1 MNLSL
6 DEYSLGGLRWIV
18 VRGPDQEAFRAL
30 GEHMRDEMAALI
42 KTWGL
47 VAKLREHVSGPP
59 GCDRLASVHQASA
72 LGFPEAWAELAAFA
86 EGCAVPFDDLA
97 LMNFRGELGPVTGG
111 IGCSDLA
118 WRRERSLIG
127 HNEDGAP
134 ENVGHCALL
143 TLALDGLPTVTAFWY
158 PGFLPANAFTVTA
171 DGLVWTI
178 DHLPVAQPG
187 AGAARHFVGRGLQR
201 SARTIDAAVDYLKTH
216 PSAGGFAYTIG
227 DRIGRIVNVEALAG
241 RHASVEAGPQQ
252 AAPQQAGP
260 LLWHTNHGRY
270 LPGADPAPEGTS
282 VARGQTLSTLAVP
295 EQDPDPAWFLRI
307 LVGAPLPDGVRGDA
321 ESGDPAITLCTFIAD
336 LTAGQAVIAARDEQ
350 PVTIPLCDLA
360 EGDPHRQ
367 RPLARVGG
375 HGITPGSLRQASPA
389 SGWRVI
395 GPPRPGRGLPP
406 RRHWAPS
413 RRRIVRTGTTAGPGR
428 GVAAGD
434 RR

>member
-1 MNLSL
+1 MNVSL
-6 DEYSLGGLRWIV
+6 DAHSLGGLRWIV
-18 VRGPDQEAFRAL
+18 LRGPDREAFRAL

-47 VAKLREHVSGPP
+47 VAKLREHVSDSP
-59 GCDRLASVHQASA
+59 GRDRLASVRQASA

-86 EGCAVPFDDLA
+86 EGCAVPFDDLV
-97 LMNFRGELGPVTGG
+97 LMNFRGDLGPVTGG

-178 DHLPVAQPG
+178 DHLPVAEPG

-201 SARTIDAAVDYLKTH
+201 SARTLDAAVDYLKTH

-227 DRIGRIVNVEALAG
+227 DRTGRIVNVEALAG
-241 RHASVEAGPQQ
+241 RLASVEAGPQQ
-252 AAPQQAGP
+252 AAPQQAGPQQATPQQVGPQQAPPQQARP

-282 VARGQTLSTLAVP
+282 VARGQTLSALAVP

-307 LVGAPLPDGVRGDA
+307 LAGAPLPNGVRADA
-321 ESGDPAITLCTFIAD
+321 ESEDLAITLCTFIAD
-336 LTAGQAVIAARDEQ
+336 LTSGQAVIAARDEQ
-350 PVTIPLCDLA
+350 PVTISLPDLA
-360 EGDPHRQ
+360 AGYPNHQ
-367 RPLARVGG
+367 RVADGGG
-375 HGITPGSLRQASPA
+375 HDGC
-389 SGWRVI
+389 
-395 GPPRPGRGLPP
+395 
-406 RRHWAPS
+406 
-413 RRRIVRTGTTAGPGR
+413 
-428 GVAAGD
+428 
-434 RR
+434 

>member
-1 MNLSL
+1 MNVSL
-6 DEYSLGGLRWIV
+6 DEHSLGGLRWIV
-18 VRGPDQEAFRAL
+18 VRGPDRAAFRAL
-30 GEHMRDEMAALI
+30 GEHMRHEMAAVI

-47 VAKLREHVSGPP
+47 VAKLREHVSDSSGR
-59 GCDRLASVHQASA
+59 DRLAFVRQASA

-97 LMNFRGELGPVTGG
+97 LMNFRGDLGLVTGG

-178 DHLPVAQPG
+178 DHLPVAAPG
-187 AGAARHFVGRGLQR
+187 GGAARHLVGRGLQR
-201 SARTIDAAVDYLKTH
+201 SARTLDAAVDYLKTH

-227 DRIGRIVNVEALAG
+227 DRTGRIVNVEALAG
-241 RHASVEAGPQQ
+241 HLASVEAG
-252 AAPQQAGP
+252 PQQAGP

-282 VARGQTLSTLAVP
+282 VVRGQTLSALAVP

-307 LVGAPLPDGVRGDA
+307 LAGTPLPDGVRCDA
-321 ESGDPAITLCTFIAD
+321 ECGDPAITLCTFIAD

-350 PVTIPLCDLA
+350 PVTISLPDLA
-360 EGDPHRQ
+360 AGHPDHQ
-367 RPLARVGG
+367 RVADDGG
-375 HGITPGSLRQASPA
+375 HH
-389 SGWRVI
+389 
-395 GPPRPGRGLPP
+395 GR
-406 RRHWAPS
+406 
-413 RRRIVRTGTTAGPGR
+413 
-428 GVAAGD
+428 
-434 RR
+434 